1 MMVLNCYTKLT
12 NAWNY
17 PLKAILPFKIYIED
31 THTFSKKN
39 HNIYLLVANNV
50 TRIFTVAIL
59 FTKILIIAMFAVGK
73 ILGNYINDN
82 Q

>member
-1 MMVLNCYTKLT
+1 MNDGLKLLNKT

-17 PLKAILPFKIYIED
+17 PLKAILSLEIYIED

-39 HNIYLLVANNV
+39 HNICFLVANNV

-59 FTKILIIAMFAVGK
+59 LTKILIIAISAVGK